1 MTAGLWCFLFTLLLA
16 HRGSA
21 HFLDSRCS
29 SRNVNKSPSWDTP
42 WMAVIA
48 SPTRNCSG
56 MLIYNQHVITSA
68 SCVSDP
74 RYSTV
79 WLGNVGNLREHQR
92 RGVKYSIQTVYTHKL
107 YNKQYFEYDIAIL
120 VLEGPVTYQRSIL
133 PICISLDTK
142 KKLENLKA
150 NRWGLFEQSIFPR
163 TNTVRILN
171 VRQCRQSFGITI
183 KKSQICAG
191 FRNSR
196 KCTEPGSPLVQEMTV
211 SKKIWNTLIG
221 IQSGGSLQTCIYNKI
236 SNYIDWIVGIVLSVD
251 IILPTNSS
259 NFVNL

>member
-21 HFLDSRCS
+21 HFLDARCS
-29 SRNVNKSPSWDTP
+29 SRNVNNSWDTP

-74 RYSTV
+74 RDSTV
-79 WLGNVGNLREHQR
+79 WLGNVDNLMGPQR

-120 VLEGPVTYQRSIL
+120 VLDGPVIYQKSIL
-133 PICISLDTK
+133 PICISLDKTK
-142 KKLENLKA
+142 KFENLKA
-150 NRWGLFEQSIFPR
+150 IRWGLYAESIFPR
-163 TNTVRILN
+163 TNTVIILK

-183 KKSQICAG
+183 QKSQICAG
-191 FRNSR
+191 FKNSR
-196 KCTEPGSPLVQEMTV
+196 NCREPGSPLVQEMTV
-211 SKKIWNTLIG
+211 SKQIWNTLIG
-221 IQSGGSLQTCIYNKI
+221 IQSGGSMQTCIYNKI

-251 IILPTNSS
+251 IIVPTNSS
-259 NFVNL
+259 HFVNL